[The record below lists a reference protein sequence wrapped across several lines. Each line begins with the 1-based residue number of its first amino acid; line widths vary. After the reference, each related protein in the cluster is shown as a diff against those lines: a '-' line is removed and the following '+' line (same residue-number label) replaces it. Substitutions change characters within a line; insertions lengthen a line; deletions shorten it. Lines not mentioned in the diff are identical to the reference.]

1 MATVIDSDRILVMD
15 KGYGSEFDHPFK
27 LLTENDSDSSITKAD
42 GHFAKMVLA
51 TGDETAKSLF
61 EIALQKY

>member
-1 MATVIDSDRILVMD
+1 MD